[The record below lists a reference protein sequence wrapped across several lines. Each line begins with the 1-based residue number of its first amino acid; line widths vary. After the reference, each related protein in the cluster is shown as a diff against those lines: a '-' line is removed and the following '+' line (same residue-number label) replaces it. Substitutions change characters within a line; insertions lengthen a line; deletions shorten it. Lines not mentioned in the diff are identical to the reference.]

1 MPSHRLVAVMGVV
14 LAMFCGCK
22 SEKSTSGRWVA
33 CTCPY
38 LTDYDEPA
46 KHTLRVC
53 VPDGENAEETAFGC
67 ASKLVHGPAEACRC
81 DPPAE
86 VCDSPKACISNEYK

>member
-53 VPDGENAEETAFGC
+53 VPDGENAEET
-67 ASKLVHGPAEACRC
+67 CRC